1 MSDQD
6 NGLARYQRPPRKGQF
21 KPGQSGNP
29 RGRPKGSR
37 NIRTCVQDLL
47 DARIAVKE
55 NGKIRKIP
63 RSEAIA
69 IQLVNLASKG
79 DPKGLAAVLNM
90 TRDYEAASGD
100 SRPIALSRAE
110 DEAVMAGIVARIRAA
125 EPTPSPDWDLGSPTL
140 SGSEEPGA
148 SSTEHS
154 NHSDIESDL
163 Q

>member
-55 NGKIRKIP
+55 NGKTRMMP

-69 IQLVNLASKG
+69 IQLVNLAKEI
-79 DPKGLAAVLNM
+79 P
-90 TRDYEAASGD
+90 
-100 SRPIALSRAE
+100 RAW
-110 DEAVMAGIVARIRAA
+110 
-125 EPTPSPDWDLGSPTL
+125 PPS
-140 SGSEEPGA
+140 
-148 SSTEHS
+148 
-154 NHSDIESDL
+154 
-163 Q
+163 